1 MKNYLPIGSVVL
13 LKGATKRVMIFGRIQ
28 VAEEDKVFDYSG
40 CLFPEGYMGS
50 DKIYLFNN
58 EDIEMI
64 YFLGMQ
70 DEEELKFRHYIEE
83 QMNEQTKE

>member
-13 LKGATKRVMIFGRIQ
+13 LKGATKKVMIFGRIQ
-28 VAEEDKVFDYSG
+28 VTDEKKMYDYSG

-50 DKIYLFNN
+50 DKMYLFNN
-58 EDIEMI
+58 EDIDMI

-83 QMNEQTKE
+83 QMNKHTED